1 MPKSIA
7 DEFLLI
13 HTNANDMLKAIE
25 KEIDQVT
32 LSLDKNI
39 FCVIFKDNS
48 KLYFDKDDV
57 PISLMSFL
65 LYD

>member
-1 MPKSIA
+1 
-7 DEFLLI
+7 
-13 HTNANDMLKAIE
+13 MLKAIE